1 VSLGAALRLA
11 GVPQNEELAELGEA
25 LAKPAA
31 VTLGHADHR
40 RGHRDELVGLELNQG
55 RCLGLTDTRRG
66 EKQRGRDAEHRGETR
81 EDRGTRL
88 LNATCLELRDRRAR
102 NAHTP
107 GDFGL
112 SEVQMLSR
120 GTDRE
125 RKRSP

>member
-1 VSLGAALRLA
+1 VSLWAAPRLA
-11 GVPQNEELAELGEA
+11 GAPQEEELAELGEA
-25 LAKPAA
+25 LAKPTA
-31 VTLGHADHR
+31 VALGHSDHR
-40 RGHRDELVGLELNQG
+40 RRHRDELVGLELDQ
-55 RCLGLTDTRRG
+55 RCCLGLTDARRG
-66 EKQRGRDAEHRGETR
+66 EQQRRGDTEHRGETR

-112 SEVQMLSR
+112 REVQTLAR

-125 RKRSP
+125 R

>member
-11 GVPQNEELAELGEA
+11 GVPQDEELAELGEA

-31 VTLGHADHR
+31 VALGHSNHR
-40 RGHRDELVGLELNQG
+40 RGHRDELVGLELDQR
-55 RCLGLTDTRRG
+55 RCLGLTDSRRR
-66 EKQRGRDAEHRGETR
+66 EKQRRRDTKHGGETG

-88 LNATCLELRDRRAR
+88 LNATCLELSDRRAR

-107 GDFGL
+107 SDFGL
-112 SEVQMLSR
+112 GEVQTLAR

-125 RKRSP
+125 RQRRT